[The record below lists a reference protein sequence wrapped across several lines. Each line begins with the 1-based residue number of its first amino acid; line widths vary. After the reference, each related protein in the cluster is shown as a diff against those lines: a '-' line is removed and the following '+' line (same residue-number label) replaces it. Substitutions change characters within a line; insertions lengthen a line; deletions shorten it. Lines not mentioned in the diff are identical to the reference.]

1 MRLGETESGSISLR
15 SAKMAVCEI
24 QPIQVEKGMSGAAGA
39 CPTAHVGLSSEE
51 AARRLRQDGPNTTAD
66 TDIPVWRVLLGK
78 FVAPVPC
85 LLEAAIVL
93 QLFLHEYVEASVIGV
108 LLVFNAALGF
118 FQEGRAKA
126 TLAALKSR
134 LALNASV
141 LRDGAWSVVP
151 AAGLVRG
158 DIIKLTLGGVVPADA
173 HIEGGAVQLDQS
185 MLTGEAMP
193 VEAEAGYE
201 TFAGALVRRGEAV
214 AEVTATGSNTKFGR
228 AAELVRTAHVTSTQ
242 QKAVLRVVL
251 YLAGINGALAALLI
265 IYAWYIQL
273 PLSEII
279 PLALIAILASV
290 PVALPATF
298 TLATAIGAQAL
309 GRRGVLPTRLSAVDE
324 AASMNVLC
332 VDKTGTLTGSELA
345 LAAVIPLEHGSESEV
360 LMWARLASSDGGLDP
375 IDAAVRNAAARCNF
389 TMMPRRVQ
397 FVPFDPKVKMAEATV
412 TDPAGE
418 KFRVVKGAFAHVLAI
433 AQASPEASVKATA
446 LEAQGFRVLGVAS
459 GKADALRI
467 FGLLALSDPPRPEA
481 AGCLAQLNS
490 MGIRVVMV
498 TGDAEATAAAVA
510 HAVGLQGAVAAPGAI
525 AGTIHPEDFGVFAGV
540 LPEDKFALVRAF
552 QRAGYTVGMCGDGA
566 NDAPALRQ
574 AQLGIAVS
582 TATDV
587 AKSAAG
593 LVLTDPGL
601 NGIVGA
607 VTEGRVAFQRI
618 LTYTLRSILNKVRQV
633 SYLALGLLIT
643 DHAILT
649 PMLVVISMIT
659 GDFLAMSSTTDNVRP
674 SEKPNTWKIG
684 RLTAAGVLLGLVD
697 LAFCIG
703 VLLVGK
709 DYLKLDLETLR
720 TLTMVNLVISG
731 QSIYYAVRER
741 RRIWSSRPSTIVLLC
756 SLADLL
762 IVPTLAFAGI
772 LMAPLPLPIILC
784 LYATAIVFAFALDEA
799 KIRIFRFLQLQ

>member
-1 MRLGETESGSISLR
+1 MGPHHEDAATADRTSRLPNRLDLGS
-15 SAKMAVCEI
+15 
-24 QPIQVEKGMSGAAGA
+24 
-39 CPTAHVGLSSEE
+39 GLSSEE
-51 AARRLRQDGPNTTAD
+51 AARRLQEYGSNATIDVEPPA
-66 TDIPVWRVLLGK
+66 WRVLLGK

-85 LLEAAIVL
+85 LLEAAIAL
-93 QLFLHEYVEASVIGV
+93 QLLLGEYIEASVIGV

-141 LRDGAWSVVP
+141 LRDGVWSVVP
-151 AAGLVRG
+151 AADLVPG
-158 DIIKLTLGGVVPADA
+158 DALKLTLGSVVAADA
-173 HIEGGAVQLDQS
+173 RIIEGAVQLDQS
-185 MLTGEAMP
+185 MLTGESMP
-193 VEAEAGYE
+193 VEAGPGYE

-214 AEVTATGSNTKFGR
+214 AEVTATGANTRFGR
-228 AAELVRTAHVTSTQ
+228 TAELVRTAHVTSTQ

-251 YLAGINGALAALLI
+251 YLAGINGALALLLVA
-265 IYAWYIQL
+265 YAWYISL
-273 PLSEII
+273 PFAEII

-332 VDKTGTLTGSELA
+332 VDKTGTLTSSELA
-345 LAAVIPLEHGSESEV
+345 VAAVAPISGHTEAEV

-375 IDAAVRNAAARCNF
+375 VDAAVRAAAARF
-389 TMMPRRVQ
+389 LFGAMPTVDK
-397 FVPFDPKVKMAEATV
+397 FIPFDPAAKMAEASV
-412 TDPAGE
+412 TDEQGTE
-418 KFRVVKGAFAHVLAI
+418 RRVVKGAFAYVMASAKASDEAMARAAELEEQGYRVLAV
-433 AQASPEASVKATA
+433 AVGGAVT
-446 LEAQGFRVLGVAS
+446 LEV
-459 GKADALRI
+459 I
-467 FGLLALSDPPRPEA
+467 GLLALSDPPRPEA
-481 AGCLAQLNS
+481 AGCIAKLRE
-490 MGIRVVMV
+490 MGVRVVMV
-498 TGDAEATAAAVA
+498 TGDAPATAAAVA
-510 HAVGLQGAVAAPGAI
+510 RAIGLDGPVATAEQLSETVGPDEFA
-525 AGTIHPEDFGVFAGV
+525 VFAGV
-540 LPEDKFALVRAF
+540 LPEHKYTLVKAF

-593 LVLTDPGL
+593 LVLTEPGL
-601 NGIVGA
+601 SSIVGA

-618 LTYTLRSILNKVRQV
+618 LTYTLRSIVHKVRQV
-633 SYLALGLLIT
+633 TYLGVGLLVT

-649 PMLVVISMIT
+649 PMLVVLSMIT

-674 SEKPNTWKIG
+674 SDKPNSWKVG
-684 RLTAAGVLLGLVD
+684 NLTIAGVALGLVD
-697 LAFCIG
+697 LAFCVG

-709 DYLKLDLETLR
+709 DHLHLELDPLR
-720 TLTMVNLVISG
+720 TLTMVNLVFSG
-731 QSIYYAVRER
+731 QAIYYVVRER
-741 RRIWSSRPSTIVLLC
+741 RRIWSSKPSAIVLAS

-762 IVPTLAFAGI
+762 IVPTMAYAGI
-772 LMAPLPLPIILC
+772 LMAPLPLQIILSVFG
-784 LYATAIVFAFALDEA
+784 AAVAFAFVMDEVKARLFRALDM
-799 KIRIFRFLQLQ
+799 Q